1 MANQNRLQE
10 NKDHRSHLLYSLGF
24 QKPIQQCS
32 VPVEEIQHINLLS
45 ADTPIRRPLNDAS
58 ENYRSCE
65 SLFSNII
72 GRKSSRKQRSVVVR
86 FDNEVTIQPIASHKQ
101 YSKRIRNELW
111 NDSKNIQ
118 ENAYRNRIEYEAEGM
133 EWEFVLEEE
142 DMYVDPQTGERIHPF
157 WVDNEHDENEILFSS

>member
-1 MANQNRLQE
+1 L
-10 NKDHRSHLLYSLGF
+10 
-24 QKPIQQCS
+24 
-32 VPVEEIQHINLLS
+32 
-45 ADTPIRRPLNDAS
+45 
-58 ENYRSCE
+58 
-65 SLFSNII
+65 
-72 GRKSSRKQRSVVVR
+72 VR
-86 FDNEVTIQPIASHKQ
+86 FDDEVVIKPIASHKQ